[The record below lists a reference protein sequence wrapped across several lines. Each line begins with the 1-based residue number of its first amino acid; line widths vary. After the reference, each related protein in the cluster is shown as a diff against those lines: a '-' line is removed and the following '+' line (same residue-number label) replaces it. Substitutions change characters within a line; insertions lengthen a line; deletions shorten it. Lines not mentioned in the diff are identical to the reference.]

1 MFACKMHVYSYF
13 EKVYLC
19 IYCFAYLCILLH
31 IYAFFFGIFEHN
43 FGSKANQFNEY
54 SNCDVR
60 STRAQL
66 LSLAVS
72 SSLSLLQ

>member
-1 MFACKMHVYSYF
+1 MHILF
-13 EKVYLC
+13 C
-19 IYCFAYLCILLH
+19 IFVHIIAYLCI
-31 IYAFFFGIFEHN
+31 FFGIFEHN
-43 FGSKANQFNEY
+43 LASKANQFNEY

-60 STRAQL
+60 STRAQF